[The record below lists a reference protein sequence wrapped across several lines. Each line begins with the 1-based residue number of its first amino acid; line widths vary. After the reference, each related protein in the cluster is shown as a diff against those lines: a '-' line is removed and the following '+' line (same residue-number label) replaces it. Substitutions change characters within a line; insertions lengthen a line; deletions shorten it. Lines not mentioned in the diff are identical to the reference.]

1 VYTLFTVCPI
11 YQHFDGVIHKIDDSD
26 NQLDGF
32 TDYILE
38 NYKFK
43 NNDYHILMTESSW
56 DDSIDG
62 KTYRDSHF
70 SIASDNSETVAAHEL
85 GHMLGAKHNS
95 KSAFSISIVYLKFG
109 LTGSL

>member
-1 VYTLFTVCPI
+1 MKGIQKVEISNFHPI
-11 YQHFDGVIHKIDDSD
+11 LMQF
-26 NQLDGF
+26 
-32 TDYILE
+32 LE

-70 SIASDNSETVAAHEL
+70 SIASDNSETLESSQD
-85 GHMLGAKHNS
+85 KTRS
-95 KSAFSISIVYLKFG
+95 KSDL
-109 LTGSL
+109 